1 MIETVIERPLGMTG
15 REQRE
20 TVTVERFFAAS
31 WERLRLQIVTGH
43 GGLTREIPEVAL
55 TRPGLALA
63 GFFEHFD
70 PKRLQVIGS
79 HEYAYLLTVRKKE
92 RAKRLTEFF
101 MQEIPGI
108 VLCRDLPVTDEM
120 RSLSEQHGIPILSTS
135 METHY
140 FINTATFIL
149 EELFRPHVTVY
160 GTMMDVYGEG
170 VMLSG
175 EPGVGKSE
183 TALGLLKR
191 GHALI
196 SDDNTMLRRD
206 RIGQIMA
213 SSLPPISNFMEIR
226 GIGIIHVPSIF
237 GITATRGQKELDLV
251 LSLQR
256 PLAGDAQDIDRTG
269 ESRSY
274 RSVLGLRVPEI
285 VIVVAAGRDVV
296 NLVETAVCEF
306 KLRSVGLPSAQRL
319 DRLIIERRERDME
332 AAAAQT

>member
-1 MIETVIERPLGMTG
+1 MTG
-15 REQRE
+15 REQHE

-31 WERLRLQIVTGH
+31 WERLKLQVMSGH
-43 GGLTREIPEVAL
+43 NGLTRNIPEAAL
-55 TRPGLALA
+55 NRPGLALA
-63 GFFEHFD
+63 GFFDHFD
-70 PKRLQVIGS
+70 PRRIQVIGT
-79 HEYAYLLTVRKKE
+79 HEHAYLLTVRKKE
-92 RAKRLTEFF
+92 RAKRLSEFF
-101 MQEIPGI
+101 TQDIPAI

-120 RSLSEQHGIPILSTS
+120 RALSEQNGIPILSTS

-140 FINTATFIL
+140 FINTATLII
-149 EELFRPHVTVY
+149 EELFGVHVTVY

-170 VMLSG
+170 VMLIG

-206 RIGQIMA
+206 RVGQIMA

-226 GIGIIHVPSIF
+226 GIGIIHVPSVF
-237 GITATRGQKELDLV
+237 GITAIRGQKELDLV

-256 PLAGDAQDIDRTG
+256 PQGDDAKNIDRTG
-269 ESRSY
+269 ENRSY
-274 RSVLGLRVPEI
+274 RSVFGLRVPEI